1 MKEQNEKLKFII
13 DRSKEEK
20 EQEITKIINSIE
32 EKMRLDNERALIE
45 KEQAIMDKY
54 NVLID
59 KYRTEADMYRD
70 KYIEIVNSTIDI
82 KESGR

>member
-1 MKEQNEKLKFII
+1 MGLF
-13 DRSKEEK
+13 S
-20 EQEITKIINSIE
+20 
-32 EKMRLDNERALIE
+32 DNNDNKKE

-70 KYIEIVNSTIDI
+70 KYIEIVNSTIDM